1 MSTGKDVVII
11 FPNRDTA
18 SLDGKDWKEFQELL
32 RRGAECWP
40 DASPNMK
47 ALVDL
52 IIHGSL
58 MQNYWEQAGVAAPDP
73 LPPMF
78 GDRNHE

>member
-1 MSTGKDVVII
+1 MSKPADCILTCGNVG
-11 FPNRDTA
+11 TL
-18 SLDGKDWKEFQELL
+18 SLSGDEFKEFQELL

-40 DASPNMK
+40 DASPDMK

-52 IIHGSL
+52 LTHGSL

-78 GDRNHE
+78 GDRNHA